1 MAPTVDNASIAEHT
15 VSPPAAP
22 VNTPQQAPVQP
33 TPAGATAGLS
43 VYRRLLPFLKPHTWR
58 LVGAM
63 LTNIAAAL
71 LDAFSVALL
80 IPFLNT
86 LFDRP
91 ALDIKA
97 GWVSG
102 LLHATVGQLMVAD
115 DKMLSLRNVIL
126 VVMVVVI
133 AKNLLVWF
141 SGQLGAELQEYVT
154 RDLRNSVYRHMARLP
169 LTYFTRTKSG
179 QIISRVLNDTFET
192 RLVLTQIVTQSL
204 QAVAL
209 IGATIAFLFDISWQ
223 LTVIS
228 LGVVPILSLVL
239 QPLLRKLRRG
249 NRRRGNQHGEMA
261 SVLQETVSGIRLVKS
276 FGAEAFEE
284 QRFTRASD
292 TYASTTVRLTKLSFL
307 APPVTEVIGM
317 LIAVT
322 VLWVGARQVLLQHSL
337 TGADLITFLVFVLR
351 LLQPLKQ
358 LTAVRATAQSSLA
371 SAERLFDILDTP
383 SEQERD
389 GGTVRMDAFQSGVS
403 FENVSFAYERTGTH
417 HEVSVLE
424 DVSFQARRG
433 DVVALVGASGAGK
446 TTLVDLIPRF
456 YEPTS
461 GRISVDGVDTR
472 TVTLD
477 SLRALIGVVS
487 QDTVLFHDTVRN
499 NLAYGSGDRYSDAEI
514 EAAARAANAHAF
526 IEALPDGYATML
538 GERGTRLSGGQRQRI
553 AIARALLLDPPILI
567 LDEATSALDTESERL
582 VQAAID
588 RLLEGRTVFVIAHRL
603 STVRNASQILVL
615 DRGRIVERGTHDELR
630 ERHGVYSRL
639 YDMQFRGSAQSDPTG
654 NMTPVP
660 SFS

>member
-1 MAPTVDNASIAEHT
+1 MAISIEPTSA
-15 VSPPAAP
+15 PAP
-22 VNTPQQAPVQP
+22 ITKLSV
-33 TPAGATAGLS
+33 GLS
-43 VYRRLLPFLKPHTWR
+43 IYRRLLPFLKPHTWR

-63 LTNIAAAL
+63 ATNIGAAL

-102 LLHATVGQLMVAD
+102 LLHATIGQLMVNG
-115 DKMLSLRNVIL
+115 DKMTSLRNVIL
-126 VVMVVVI
+126 VVLLVVVT
-133 AKNLLVWF
+133 KNLLVWI
-141 SGQLGAELQEYVT
+141 SGQFGAELQEFVT
-154 RDLRNSVYRHMARLP
+154 RDLRNSVYRHLARLP

-179 QIISRVLNDTFET
+179 QIISRILNDTFET

-204 QAVAL
+204 QAIAL
-209 IGATIAFLFDISWQ
+209 VGATIAFLFDISWQ

-228 LGVVPILSLVL
+228 LGIVPILSLVL

-284 QRFTRASD
+284 QRFTDASNI
-292 TYASTTVRLTKLSFL
+292 YARTTVRLNKLSYL

-322 VLWVGARQVLLQHSL
+322 VLWVGARQVLVDGSL

-389 GGTVRMDAFQSGVS
+389 RGTVRVSAFTRDLRFDSVG
-403 FENVSFAYERTGTH
+403 FTYERTGNH
-417 HEVSVLE
+417 REMPVLQG
-424 DVSFQARRG
+424 VSFDAARG

-461 GRISVDGVDTR
+461 GSIMLDGVDTR
-472 TVTLD
+472 TIKLD
-477 SLRALIGVVS
+477 SLRSLIGIVS

-499 NLAYGSGDRYSDAEI
+499 NLAYGSAEKYSDAEI
-514 EAAARAANAHAF
+514 EAAARAANAHGF
-526 IEALPDGYATML
+526 ISSLPDGYATLL

-603 STVRNASQILVL
+603 STIQNATQILVL
-615 DRGRIVERGTHDELR
+615 DKGTIVERGTHDELR
-630 ERHGVYSRL
+630 SRSGIYSRL
-639 YDMQFRGSAQSDPTG
+639 YEMQFRSPEHVEAAPDV
-654 NMTPVP
+654 TPVP
-660 SFS
+660 SFG

>member
-1 MAPTVDNASIAEHT
+1 VAISIEPAPPPMEMGAST
-15 VSPPAAP
+15 RG
-22 VNTPQQAPVQP
+22 
-33 TPAGATAGLS
+33 AGIS
-43 VYRRLLPFLKPHTWR
+43 VYKRLLPFLKPHRWR
-58 LVGAM
+58 MVGAIV
-63 LTNIAAAL
+63 TNIGAGL

-80 IPFLNT
+80 VPFLNT

-91 ALDIKA
+91 PLDIKA
-97 GWVSG
+97 GWVSS
-102 LLHATVGQLMVAD
+102 LLHQTVGRLMVSG
-115 DKMLSLRNVIL
+115 DKMGSLRNVIF
-126 VVMVVVI
+126 VVMAVVV
-133 AKNLLVWF
+133 AKNVLVWI
-141 SGQLGAELQEYVT
+141 SGQLGAELQEFVT
-154 RDLRNSVYRHMARLP
+154 RDLRNSVYKHLARLP
-169 LTYFTRTKSG
+169 LAYFTRTKSG
-179 QIISRVLNDTFET
+179 QIISRILNDTFET

-204 QAVAL
+204 QAAAL
-209 IGATIAFLFDISWQ
+209 VLSTIAFLFDISWQ
-223 LTVIS
+223 LTLMALV
-228 LGVVPILSLVL
+228 VVPILSLVL

-276 FGAEAFEE
+276 FGAENFEE
-284 QRFTRASD
+284 RRFTDASD
-292 TYASTTVRLTKLSFL
+292 TYARTTVRLTQLSFL

-322 VLWVGARQVLLQHSL
+322 LLWVGARQVLVDRSL
-337 TGADLITFLVFVLR
+337 SGADLITFLVFVLR

-371 SAERLFDILDTP
+371 SAERLFDILDTA
-383 SEQERD
+383 SEQEQDHGTTRIDEFRNEVRFDDVGFSYD
-389 GGTVRMDAFQSGVS
+389 GTAGRSEAP
-403 FENVSFAYERTGTH
+403 
-417 HEVSVLE
+417 VLR
-424 DVSFQARRG
+424 DVSFNAGRG
-433 DVVALVGASGAGK
+433 DVIALVGASGAGK

-461 GRISVDGVDTR
+461 GSITIDGINTR
-472 TVTLD
+472 SITLA
-477 SLRALIGVVS
+477 SLRSLIGIVS

-499 NLAYGSGDRYSDAEI
+499 NLAYGTGQQYSDAEV

-526 IEALPDGYATML
+526 ITALPDGYGTML

-603 STVRNASQILVL
+603 STVQHATQILVL

-630 ERHGVYSRL
+630 AQNGVYSRL
-639 YDMQFRGSAQSDPTG
+639 YDMQFRNATDVDAAREVAAVPTFG
-654 NMTPVP
+654 
-660 SFS
+660 

>member
-1 MAPTVDNASIAEHT
+1 MATTVEPVPIA
-15 VSPPAAP
+15 VPAA
-22 VNTPQQAPVQP
+22 TL
-33 TPAGATAGLS
+33 GAGLS
-43 VYRRLLPFLKPHTWR
+43 TYRQLLPFLKPHAWR
-58 LVGAM
+58 LIGAM
-63 LTNIAAAL
+63 TANIGAAL

-97 GWVSG
+97 GWVSS
-102 LLHATVGQLMVAD
+102 LLHATVGQLMVNG
-115 DKMLSLRNVIL
+115 DKMTSLRNVIF
-126 VVMVVVI
+126 VVMLVVI
-133 AKNLLVWF
+133 AKNLLVWV
-141 SGQLGAELQEYVT
+141 SGQFGAELQEFVT
-154 RDLRNSVYRHMARLP
+154 RDLRNTVYRHLARLP
-169 LTYFTRTKSG
+169 LTYFTKTKSG

-204 QAVAL
+204 QATAL
-209 IGATIAFLFDISWQ
+209 IVATIAFLFDISWQ
-223 LTVIS
+223 LTLMA
-228 LGVVPILSLVL
+228 LGIVPILSLVL
-239 QPLLRKLRRG
+239 QPLLKKLRRG

-276 FGAEAFEE
+276 FGAEEFEE
-284 QRFTRASD
+284 RRFTAASD
-292 TYASTTVRLTKLSFL
+292 TYARTTVRLTKLSFL

-322 VLWVGARQVLLQHSL
+322 ILWVGARQVLVQASL

-383 SEQERD
+383 SEQEQD
-389 GGTVRMDAFQSGVS
+389 HGTVRMDS
-403 FENVSFAYERTGTH
+403 FTRDMRFEHVGFSYEGTGGHGETAI
-417 HEVSVLE
+417 LQ
-424 DVSFQARRG
+424 DVSFRAARG
-433 DVVALVGASGAGK
+433 DVIALVGASGAGK

-461 GRISVDGVDTR
+461 GSITIDGVDTR
-472 TVTLD
+472 TVRLD
-477 SLRALIGVVS
+477 SLRSLIGIVS

-499 NLAYGSGDRYSDAEI
+499 NLAYGSAERYSDIDI

-526 IEALPDGYATML
+526 ISALPDGYATIL

-588 RLLEGRTVFVIAHRL
+588 RLLQGRTVFVIAHRL
-603 STVRNASQILVL
+603 STVQHAAQILVL
-615 DRGRIVERGTHDELR
+615 DNGRIVERGTHDELR
-630 ERHGVYSRL
+630 AHHGAYSRL
-639 YDMQFRGSAQSDPTG
+639 YDMQFRSSTSDDAVRGVTSIPAFG
-654 NMTPVP
+654 
-660 SFS
+660 